1 MAHFYKVIDSPI
13 GMLKLVANENRLAAI
28 LWEAEKDGRVRLG
41 PMTED
46 PKRPILIKAARQLR
60 EYFSGQRTHFDL
72 ELDFSGTD
80 FQKKVW
86 EALLGIPFGETRT
99 YAELAEQ
106 LGNAKA
112 ARAVGAAN
120 GKNPIAVVTP
130 CHRVIGTQGELTG
143 FAGGLNA
150 KQTLL
155 SIEGQPELSMKKHSG
170 HREQMPARLTRKDLI
185 TGES

>member
-28 LWEAEKDGRVRLG
+28 LWEVEKDGRVRLG

-46 PKRPILIKAARQLR
+46 PTRPILVKAARQLR
-60 EYFSGQRTHFDL
+60 EYFSGQRKHFDL
-72 ELDFSGTD
+72 DLDFSGTD

-120 GKNPIAVVTP
+120 GKNPIAIVTP
-130 CHRVIGTQGELTG
+130 CHRVIGKQGELTG

-170 HREQMPARLTRKDLI
+170 HREQMPAPLTRNDLF
-185 TGES
+185 TSES

>member
-99 YAELAEQ
+99 YADRHPL
-106 LGNAKA
+106 
-112 ARAVGAAN
+112 
-120 GKNPIAVVTP
+120 PP
-130 CHRVIGTQGELTG
+130 CHRH
-143 FAGGLNA
+143 AGRTNRLRGRLER
-150 KQTLL
+150 QTDVAL
-155 SIEGQPELSMKKHSG
+155 H
-170 HREQMPARLTRKDLI
+170 
-185 TGES
+185 